1 MLVEI
6 RCDKF
11 KKKVITFHK
20 GLNVVLGDNKG
31 TNSIGKS
38 TLLMVIDF
46 IFGGIPTYP
55 IIKIQLLI

>member
-1 MLVEI
+1 MINL
-6 RCDKF
+6 
-11 KKKVITFHK
+11 KKVITFHK